1 LPLSRAL
8 GNVWPA
14 SSLLPAPARLPMSQN
29 PYELDLDRNPANH
42 QPLSPLSFLK
52 RAAEVYPQKT
62 AVVHG
67 SLRRPYAEL
76 YARCRQLASAL
87 SERGI
92 GLGDT
97 VAVIAPNTPE
107 MLELHYGVPM
117 VGAVLNTI
125 NTRLDAAAIGFILD
139 HGEAKFVFVD
149 REYSSLVK
157 DALALA
163 KVRPL
168 VIDIDDPEYDGPG
181 ERIGETDYEAFIA
194 KGDPHFNWHLPA
206 DEWRAISL
214 NYTSGTTGNPKGV
227 VYHHRGAYLL
237 AMGNIVTAGMT
248 GNSVY
253 LWTVP
258 MFHCNGWCFTWSLSV
273 VAGTHVCLR
282 RVTAANIFN
291 AIAAHAVT
299 HMAGAPTVMGFLVN
313 ATEEEK
319 KPLPNTVHYF
329 AAAAPP
335 PAATIRKLEAQGF
348 NVIHVYG
355 LTETY
360 GPAVV
365 NAWHDEWDEL
375 ETEKRS
381 EVKARQGVNY
391 AVLEGISVRDP
402 ETMEEVPRDGKTIGE
417 VMFRGNVVMKGYLKN
432 PTATAEAF
440 AGGWF
445 HSGDLGVWHKDNY
458 IQLKDRSKDIIIS
471 GGENISSIEV
481 EDTLYKH
488 PDILEAAVVA
498 KPDEKWGE
506 TPCAFVT
513 LKKGSTQTEQDVI
526 DWCRANL
533 AHFKCPKTVIF
544 TDLPKTSTG
553 KVQKFKL
560 RDEAEKL

>member
-1 LPLSRAL
+1 
-8 GNVWPA
+8 
-14 SSLLPAPARLPMSQN
+14 MTTN
-29 PYELDLDRNPANH
+29 PYEIGLDRQAANH

-52 RAAEVYPQKT
+52 RAAEVYPEKL

-67 SLRRPYAEL
+67 DLRRNYAEL
-76 YARCRQLASAL
+76 YARCRRLASAI
-87 SERGI
+87 SERGM

-97 VAVIAPNTPE
+97 VAVIAPNTPA
-107 MLELHYGVPM
+107 MLEMHYGVPM
-117 VGAVLNTI
+117 TGAVLNTI

-139 HGEAKFVFVD
+139 HGEAKMVFVD
-149 REYSSLVK
+149 REFSGLVK
-157 DALALA
+157 EALTHA
-163 KVRPL
+163 KVKPV
-168 VIDIDDPEYDGPG
+168 VIDMDDKEYDGPG
-181 ERIGETDYEAFIA
+181 TRIGEAEYEDFIA
-194 KGDPHFNWHLPA
+194 GGDPHFNWQLPA
-206 DEWRAISL
+206 DEWQAISL

-227 VYHHRGAYLL
+227 VYHHRGAHLL

-248 GNSVY
+248 GASVY

-291 AIAAHAVT
+291 AIAEHGVT
-299 HMAGAPTVMGFLVN
+299 HMAGAPTVMGFLIN
-313 ATEEEK
+313 ASEDEK

-375 ETEKRS
+375 DTEKRA
-381 EVKARQGVNY
+381 EVKARQGVPY
-391 AVLEGISVRDP
+391 AVLEGLSVRDP
-402 ETMEEVPRDGKTIGE
+402 ETMEEVPRDGETMGE

-432 PTATAEAF
+432 EKATREAF

-445 HSGDLGVWHKDNY
+445 HSGDLGVWHADNY

-471 GGENISSIEV
+471 GGENISSLEV
-481 EDTLYKH
+481 EDVLYKH
-488 PDILEAAVVA
+488 PDIIEAAVVA
-498 KPDEKWGE
+498 RPDEKWGE

-513 LKKGSTQTEQDVI
+513 LRNGATLSEADVI
-526 DWCRANL
+526 AYCREKL
-533 AHFKCPKTVIF
+533 AHFKCPKTVVF

-560 RDEAEKL
+560 REQAEGL

>member
-1 LPLSRAL
+1 MTA
-8 GNVWPA
+8 
-14 SSLLPAPARLPMSQN
+14 N
-29 PYELDLDRNPANH
+29 PYEIGLDRNPANH

-52 RAAEVYPQKT
+52 RAAEVYPQKI

-67 SLRRPYAEL
+67 PLRRPYAEL

-139 HGEAKFVFVD
+139 HGEAKLVFVD
-149 REYSSLVK
+149 REYSGVVK
-157 DALALA
+157 EALALA
-163 KVRPL
+163 AVKPV

-181 ERIGETDYEAFIA
+181 ERIGETDYETFIA
-194 KGDPHFNWHLPA
+194 KGDAHFNWHLPA
-206 DEWRAISL
+206 DEWQAISL

-248 GNSVY
+248 GSSVY

-291 AIAAHAVT
+291 AIAAHGVT

-391 AVLEGISVRDP
+391 VVLEGISVRDP
-402 ETMEEVPRDGKTIGE
+402 ETMEEVPRDGETIGE

-432 PTATAEAF
+432 PKASAEAF

-513 LKKGSTQTEQDVI
+513 LKKGATLTEQDVI

-533 AHFKCPKTVIF
+533 AHFKCPKTVLF

-560 RDEAEKL
+560 RDEAGKL

>member
-1 LPLSRAL
+1 MTA
-8 GNVWPA
+8 
-14 SSLLPAPARLPMSQN
+14 N
-29 PYELDLDRNPANH
+29 PYEIGLDRNPANH

-52 RAAEVYPQKT
+52 RAAEVYPQKI

-67 SLRRPYAEL
+67 PLRRPYAEL

-139 HGEAKFVFVD
+139 HGEAKLVFVD
-149 REYSSLVK
+149 REYSGVVK
-157 DALALA
+157 EALALA
-163 KVRPL
+163 AVKPV

-181 ERIGETDYEAFIA
+181 ERIGETDYETFIA
-194 KGDPHFNWHLPA
+194 KGDAHFNWHLPA
-206 DEWRAISL
+206 DEWQAISL

-248 GNSVY
+248 GSSVY

-291 AIAAHAVT
+291 AIAAHGVT

-391 AVLEGISVRDP
+391 VVLEGISVRNP
-402 ETMEEVPRDGKTIGE
+402 ETMEEVPRDGETIGE

-432 PTATAEAF
+432 PKASAEAF

-513 LKKGSTQTEQDVI
+513 LKKGATLTEQDVI

-533 AHFKCPKTVIF
+533 AHFKCPKTVLF

-560 RDEAEKL
+560 RDEAGKL